1 MASEITYAEV
11 RFKNESKSSDTNSP
25 AAPKEKI
32 TRHQSNPDFLI
43 LLFVSLLILFLLLA
57 ISFCVAFIRKVWSCC
72 PKNWKSFSSHCY
84 FFSTYS
90 KSWSKSEEDCSRMQ
104 AHLLVIN
111 TKEEQDFVIKNVH
124 PSYAYYIGLSDPE
137 GQNHWQ
143 WADQTPYNQSA
154 TFWHPGEPSDI
165 KERCVL
171 LNYRAYDISWG
182 WNDVLCDGAQRSVC
196 EMKIYL

>member
-1 MASEITYAEV
+1 MEG
-11 RFKNESKSSDTNSP
+11 
-25 AAPKEKI
+25 
-32 TRHQSNPDFLI
+32 
-43 LLFVSLLILFLLLA
+43 
-57 ISFCVAFIRKVWSCC
+57 KVWSCC